1 MAVYKVPQDVEAE
14 DKLVGPFTF
23 RQFIFLIVAV
33 ISAFLTFQLFK
44 VNPLLTLLTLPPL
57 IVFGTLGVY
66 RRPDQPAELYLL
78 ALLRFFLKPHKRIW
92 DQEGIIETVH
102 ITAPKRQVHHYTD
115 GLSQVEVKSR
125 LDNLARLMD
134 SRGWSTKNVAL
145 TTPLGGGSFV
155 QSDRLIM
162 PTQQAEP
169 SDVHA
174 ADDIMDVYNNPL
186 ARDVQARM
194 QTTQQQARDEAV
206 EHMRE
211 AQANPAPPVPAQT
224 VSPATSPAPT
234 QAPAP
239 EPTVTA
245 PTQAPASPTSSDADA
260 GNVEF
265 NPYPTNI
272 HQRVVSPIS
281 SGQRNKARQADPA
294 TTQPAA
300 SVNDNS
306 GQQSAS
312 TMTQPPSDAILRLAN
327 NSDLRVST
335 IAKEAARIESME
347 DDQTI
352 KLH

>member
-23 RQFIFLIVAV
+23 RQFIFLIVAT

-44 VNPLLTLLTLPPL
+44 INPLLTLITLPPL

-78 ALLRFFLKPHKRIW
+78 ALLRFFLKPHRRIW
-92 DQEGIIETVH
+92 DQEGIIETVK
-102 ITAPKRQVHHYTD
+102 ITAPKRAIHQYTD

-125 LDNLARLMD
+125 LDNLSRLMD
-134 SRGWSTKNVAL
+134 SRGWSTKNVDL
-145 TTPLGGGSFV
+145 TTPLGADPLA

-162 PTQQAEP
+162 PTQPTEP
-169 SDVHA
+169 SDLHA
-174 ADDIMDVYNNPL
+174 ADDILDVYNNPT
-186 ARDVQARM
+186 ARDVQAKM
-194 QTTQQQARDEAV
+194 QSTQQAARDEAV

-211 AQANPAPPVPAQT
+211 AQANPTPVVTPQTAPAQT
-224 VSPATSPAPT
+224 PP
-234 QAPAP
+234 
-239 EPTVTA
+239 
-245 PTQAPASPTSSDADA
+245 PASTGDNN
-260 GNVEF
+260 NVQF
-265 NPYPTNI
+265 NPYPTEI

-281 SGQRNKARQADPA
+281 SGQRNKARQPDQSPA
-294 TTQPAA
+294 SPPPTAAQPA
-300 SVNDNS
+300 DNS

-312 TMTQPPSDAILRLAN
+312 TMTQPPSDAILKLAE

-335 IAKEAARIESME
+335 IAKEAARIESLE